1 MPMPS
6 VVYSREVPLAA
17 QSLHAAIG
25 DILEQI
31 ALRSRGDGVSLS
43 APVGSTGQVSVPIEL
58 TVTKR
63 SSKDSSIAVTIKAR
77 SANALFPKFKGSFYA
92 LAMAPARTN
101 LRLKGS
107 YSVPLGP
114 IGSTVNAAGMHKVAE
129 DSLRDLFERVA
140 DESVAAIRQDSTD
153 RYRAGRTER

>member
-1 MPMPS
+1 MPS

-17 QSLHAAIG
+17 QSLHEAIG
-25 DILEQI
+25 DVLESI
-31 ALRSRGDGVSLS
+31 ATRSRADAVVLS
-43 APVGSTGQVSVPIEL
+43 APVGNSSSQVSIPVEL

-63 SSKDSSIAVTIKAR
+63 SVKDSSVAVTIKAR
-77 SANALFPKFKGSFYA
+77 SAKALFPEFKGAFYA

-107 YSVPLGP
+107 YSVPLGLV
-114 IGSTVNAAGMHKVAE
+114 GSTVNAAGMHRVAE

-140 DESVAAIRQDSTD
+140 DETVAAVRTDSTN
-153 RYRAGRTER
+153 RYHEGRTSP